1 MWLSDPG
8 EQTPTVSIPGALTSA
23 ALAVGVVATLVL
35 GVAPTPV
42 LDLANK
48 AAEFLR

>member
-1 MWLSDPG
+1 VL
-8 EQTPTVSIPGALTSA
+8 
-23 ALAVGVVATLVL
+23 ATLVL